1 LGTSEEEG
9 FFDMKARRARIV
21 LRSISSI
28 KQEWTASLTGKSQK
42 VKKFDESTI
51 VVTGL
56 ETVAKIFSKSR
67 MEILRAI
74 ITQKPKSIYELA
86 KILDRDFK
94 NVYSDVQFLNDIG
107 LIKLKDTTSTR
118 KGLMPVARFSGVE
131 FDLVA

>member
-1 LGTSEEEG
+1 
-9 FFDMKARRARIV
+9 MKARRARIV

>member
-1 LGTSEEEG
+1 
-9 FFDMKARRARIV
+9 MKAKRAKIV
-21 LRSISSI
+21 LKSISSI
-28 KQEWTASLTGKSQK
+28 KQEWTASLNGKG
-42 VKKFDESTI
+42 KKPTKMDDCTI

-74 ITQKPKSIYELA
+74 ITQKPTSIYDLA

-107 LIKLKDTTSTR
+107 LIKLKETSSTR